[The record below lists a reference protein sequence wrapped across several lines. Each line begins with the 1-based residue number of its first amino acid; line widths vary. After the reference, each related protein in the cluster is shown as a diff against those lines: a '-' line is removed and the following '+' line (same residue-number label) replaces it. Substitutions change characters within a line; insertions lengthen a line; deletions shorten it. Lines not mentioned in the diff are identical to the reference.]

1 MRLLL
6 LTLLLLAAGTPAAA
20 QQRDPIP
27 PYVFDVRGGFVSLG
41 SDSITADSL
50 GISTEDLAGHAFGL
64 IGGVQV
70 YPLRRGGFALGLG
83 GEFVVSGASS
93 DQTDP
98 ETGEP
103 IGPIV
108 RRRFR
113 SISGQLSLNF
123 GHRLG
128 WSYITMGLGPAAFD
142 TYIVPPPP
150 ALSPEPDGLRPATQ
164 NFGIGARWFTRKHMA
179 FELDLRFYLTVPA
192 DPMQVVGGRGRKN
205 VVVMSAGIGLK

>member
-1 MRLLL
+1 MRPLLF
-6 LTLLLLAAGTPAAA
+6 TLLLLGLGVPALA

-27 PYVFDVRGGFVSLG
+27 PYVFDVRGGFFSLG
-41 SDSITADSL
+41 SDPITADNL
-50 GISTEDLAGHAFGL
+50 GITTADLAAHAFGL

-83 GEFVVSGASS
+83 GDFAISGASN

-128 WSYITMGLGPAAFD
+128 WSYITMGVGPVAFD
-142 TYIVPPPP
+142 TYIVPPSP
-150 ALSPEPDGLRPATQ
+150 AVSPEPDGLRPATQ
-164 NFGIGARWFTRKHMA
+164 NFGVGARWFTRKHMA
-179 FELDLRFYLTVPA
+179 FEVDLRFYLTVPA
-192 DPMQVVGGRGRKN
+192 NPMQVVGGRERKN